1 MEEAEGAEGRGTR
14 TPSWAGLLTDLVSI
28 LYIAAK
34 KFGPG
39 FVSVYKGKGNANLL
53 RNRGMWCGLRK
64 LQENLSFK
72 QSDLAGLLLLLRAE
86 TSKNGPARKCNGAP
100 LVARITRVII
110 NISLCRHMEL

>member
-1 MEEAEGAEGRGTR
+1 MEEAEGAEERGTR
-14 TPSWAGLLTDLVSI
+14 TPSWAGLLTDLVSV

-72 QSDLAGLLLLLRAE
+72 QSDLKKALMNGLRSSRWCLRAKGK
-86 TSKNGPARKCNGAP
+86 TG
-100 LVARITRVII
+100 VAR
-110 NISLCRHMEL
+110 

>member
-1 MEEAEGAEGRGTR
+1 M
-14 TPSWAGLLTDLVSI
+14 LTDLVSI

-53 RNRGMWCGLRK
+53 RNRGMWCGLRN

-72 QSDLAGLLLLLRAE
+72 QSDLKKGLEGCPSEGGKGMGSAF
-86 TSKNGPARKCNGAP
+86 PDD
-100 LVARITRVII
+100 V
-110 NISLCRHMEL
+110 